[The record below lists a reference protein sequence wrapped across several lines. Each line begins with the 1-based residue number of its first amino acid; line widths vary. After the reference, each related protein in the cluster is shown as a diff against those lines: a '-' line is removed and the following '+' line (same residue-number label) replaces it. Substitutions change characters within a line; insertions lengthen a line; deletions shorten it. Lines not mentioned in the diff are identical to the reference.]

1 MSDETKIVVGA
12 CYRGRAGVVVRVIG
26 LDADDGLVTFVPLDS
41 TLARVGLAPSGLG
54 SVCSIA
60 MFAHMYSVRV
70 PDPTPAVVEDLTV
83 RELGERLIA
92 LDTFIR
98 AATWTPGGPWNVL
111 GERHDEDGERHF
123 VNGTGSTLE
132 AAALDMLAQ
141 MAAHVASE
149 DGGK

>member
-1 MSDETKIVVGA
+1 MTETEDGMNDENETVVGA
-12 CYRGRAGVVVRVIG
+12 CYRDPEDGNIQRVVS
-26 LDADDGLVTFVPLDS
+26 LDPFVSAEPDDAYDT
-41 TLARVGLAPSGLG
+41 AHWSG
-54 SVCSIA
+54 A
-60 MFAHMYSVRV
+60 EDFRKFYSERV

-83 RELGERLIA
+83 RELGERLVA

-98 AATWTPGGPWNVL
+98 GATWTPGGPWNVL
-111 GERHDEDGERHF
+111 GERYDEAGERHF